1 MTRLDRLL
9 NLLEKYDNLAASAL
23 STVSDGAYGIFCDS
37 LLISLRKE
45 KEKLTQELIEH
56 GCRRKN

>member
-1 MTRLDRLL
+1 MTRLDRVLELL
-9 NLLEKYDNLAASAL
+9 DNYDIFAG
-23 STVSDGAYGIFCDS
+23 VCVECFGIPDGAKFLED
-37 LLISLRKE
+37 LRKE

>member
-9 NLLEKYDNLAASAL
+9 NLLEEYDRLVDLTINDDVCRFLAPSRL
-23 STVSDGAYGIFCDS
+23 ED
-37 LLISLRKE
+37 LRKE
-45 KEKLTQELIEH
+45 KEKLTQELIEY

>member
-1 MTRLDRLL
+1 MTRLDRILELL
-9 NLLEKYDNLAASAL
+9 DNYDIFAG
-23 STVSDGAYGIFCDS
+23 VCVECFGIPDGAKF
-37 LLISLRKE
+37 LKELRKE

>member
-9 NLLEKYDNLAASAL
+9 NLLERYDGFAQIGVSSHQNLFSYKML
-23 STVSDGAYGIFCDS
+23 EE
-37 LLISLRKE
+37 LRKE
-45 KEKLTQELIEH
+45 REKLTQELLKH

>member
-9 NLLEKYDNLAASAL
+9 NLLDRYEYLVDVA
-23 STVSDGAYGIFCDS
+23 
-37 LLISLRKE
+37 ISIPGSMEDKMVVRSMLMPLRKE
-45 KEKLTQELIEH
+45 KDQLTQELIEH